1 VILLVVNQALGRL
14 VSLKYPVQLVLLL
27 SKICSQ
33 DIYWRFIPIQILM
46 RYLIILLL
54 CSITMAPLLAQPER
68 NVSILDRFQA
78 DQVFREGLD
87 LYNSNKMGAALT
99 KFMEVI
105 RLNPKHPDVH
115 ELLGEIYYLEGDYQ
129 QAYQSFKKASKMH
142 PENPKLKNDLGVA
155 AASSGAYL
163 TAVGHFEEALDLDPG
178 YRDASVNLEEAQKR
192 QQGVA
197 SGLSK
202 GEGVEISDKY
212 PDESKFVSTDAPV
225 DPISEYQSSS
235 PSNQNRRNPGRSYDY
250 SGLDLKVGGQTDENI
265 DVVAVKVTSSRTIV
279 TFRIKNPNRR
289 VFEYRVAPPNSED
302 AWFLVDAQGKK
313 SYRLQGFLNQP
324 EIGRK
329 KPIKV
334 RYGREYLTAYFER
347 LDPEVFEFNILE
359 GKMPVPGAWNFY
371 YVKLDKDMDQ

>member
-1 VILLVVNQALGRL
+1 
-14 VSLKYPVQLVLLL
+14 
-27 SKICSQ
+27 
-33 DIYWRFIPIQILM
+33 M
-46 RYLIILLL
+46 L

-178 YRDASVNLEEAQKR
+178 YRDASVNLEEAMTIP
-192 QQGVA
+192 A
-197 SGLSK
+197 
-202 GEGVEISDKY
+202 
-212 PDESKFVSTDAPV
+212 
-225 DPISEYQSSS
+225 
-235 PSNQNRRNPGRSYDY
+235 
-250 SGLDLKVGGQTDENI
+250 QT
-265 DVVAVKVTSSRTIV
+265 
-279 TFRIKNPNRR
+279 
-289 VFEYRVAPPNSED
+289 
-302 AWFLVDAQGKK
+302 
-313 SYRLQGFLNQP
+313 
-324 EIGRK
+324 
-329 KPIKV
+329 
-334 RYGREYLTAYFER
+334 
-347 LDPEVFEFNILE
+347 
-359 GKMPVPGAWNFY
+359 
-371 YVKLDKDMDQ
+371 